1 MRMPTCTLQQILWW
15 GRNQS
20 GENWQRGRETPTGCL
35 RGKLKARG
43 HFGDRGLNGKMIAK
57 YV

>member
-1 MRMPTCTLQQILWW
+1 MHSSADFMMMRGGNGQK
-15 GRNQS
+15 
-20 GENWQRGRETPTGCL
+20 GRETPTGCL

-43 HFGDRGLNGKMIAK
+43 HFGHRGLNGKMIVK